1 MDLCLDEKT
10 SISKESE
17 TQDEFND
24 LCYNSDDDSELGN
37 NDINENVKKENTEN
51 KASNIV
57 IASAFLPF
65 DLIKNEKLD
74 KWEVKI
80 VDNPFYNSLYKLSEK
95 NQNITWVGCFR
106 NQFDLKDDELDS
118 LMNTLKKN
126 RILIVKMEKKTF
138 SMFCS
143 IITDVFEPIFH
154 YLSLFYDRST
164 IKNFDELWKAYR
176 KFNEDFSNVISRNIT
191 DGTLVWVHDYH
202 LLLTA
207 NCLITQKRFEGKN
220 NKNYSI
226 GLFVHAPFPGSD
238 VFKRFPYRDEILKA
252 MMCFDM
258 IGFHTF
264 DSSRKF
270 FTSCKRLLQIN
281 YESTKEGAFALSHF
295 GRNVFLFVKHISC
308 ETALIKEEIQKEDF
322 QKLYNELKM
331 KYEGKFVFVGID
343 KINYLSG
350 IRNKLEGYRRYLRD
364 LGDKYKENIL
374 VQYIYE
380 EDDNIDFIN
389 DSRYKEIK
397 EAVFQLR
404 DSIKKEFGEGII
416 ELVDKRLNMSERL
429 AVFASGN
436 CYVSTYQREAFSLVL
451 LNLIIGH
458 LPILVT

>member
-1 MDLCLDEKT
+1 MDLCIDEKT
-10 SISKESE
+10 SKDKEVE
-17 TQDEFND
+17 PKDEFSE
-24 LCYNSDDDSELGN
+24 LCYNSDDDNEIGN
-37 NDINENVKKENTEN
+37 NENNEIIKKEILEN
-51 KASNIV
+51 KADNIV

-65 DLIKNEKLD
+65 DLIKNEVLD

-80 VDNPFYNSLYKLSEK
+80 VDNPFYNSLYKLSEN
-95 NQNITWVGCFR
+95 NQNTTWVGCFR
-106 NQFDLKDDELDS
+106 NQFDLNNDELDS
-118 LMNTLKKN
+118 LVSLLKKK
-126 RILIVKMEKKTF
+126 RILIVKIDKETF
-138 SMFCS
+138 TQFCK

-154 YLSLFYDRST
+154 YLTFFHDRS
-164 IKNFDELWKAYR
+164 IIRNFEDLWKAY
-176 KFNEDFSNVISRNIT
+176 KCFNDTFSKIISQYIS
-191 DGTLVWVHDYH
+191 DGTRVWIHDYH

-207 NCLITQKRFEGKN
+207 NFLISQKSLEKN

-226 GLFVHAPFPGSD
+226 GLFIHAPFPGSD

-264 DSSRKF
+264 DSSRNF

-281 YESTKEGAFALSHF
+281 YESTKEGALALSYF

-308 ETALIKEEIQKEDF
+308 ETSLIKEEINKEDF
-322 QKLYNELKM
+322 KKLHQELKK

-350 IRNKLEGYRRYLRD
+350 IRNKLEGYRRFLRD
-364 LGDKYKENIL
+364 LGEKFNQNIL
-374 VQYIYE
+374 VQYIYDK
-380 EDDNIDFIN
+380 DDNIDFIN

-397 EAVFQLR
+397 DEIIQIS

-416 ELVDKRLNMSERL
+416 EIVDKRLNISERL

-436 CYVSTYQREAFSLVL
+436 CYVSTYQREAFSLVRS
-451 LNLIIGH
+451 
-458 LPILVT
+458 